1 MKRRLLEGLVLVS
14 LIALVAMALRPSSPP
29 VLDVATARIDG
40 IALGTNQVELR
51 KLKPD
56 TESEEY
62 GEFFFRWHSGTE
74 VGLGKWG
81 LRATSITGRVLT
93 LPDRKLEV
101 GQSDEVL
108 EQWPVSDGG
117 IVFNGMREWE
127 GKGCRLQVTSRNG
140 HIESLRL
147 EVAEQAGDAGLEK
160 GRL

>member
-14 LIALVAMALRPSSPP
+14 LIALAAMALRPAPPP

-40 IALGTNQVELR
+40 IALGTNHVELR

-56 TESEEY
+56 IESEEY
-62 GEFFFRWHSGTE
+62 DKFFFRWHSGTE

-101 GQSDEVL
+101 GQSDQVL
-108 EQWPVSDGG
+108 GG
-117 IVFNGMREWE
+117 WGQELSISAAEGHRVCEWE
-127 GKGCRLQVTSRNG
+127 GRGCRVSALSCNG
-140 HIESLRL
+140 HIESLKL
-147 EVAEQAGDAGLEK
+147 ELTD
-160 GRL
+160 